1 MFVWMLVVAP
11 TFLAPGP
18 DPRSISFE
26 QIWTAPPEGKRS
38 LHKVATVYVSSDAG
52 QQVTAED
59 TIVAALR
66 AFLPATPA
74 ADVLSA
80 NDYTSAELTTRK
92 LTAAGYDGLV
102 SMRLLAMDDELA
114 LRAPVTYRLLSTY
127 WRWAAPGRGAQ
138 VKGTRGE
145 GSVRI
150 ETNLYALADGKLV
163 WSGLSE
169 PMDALTARD
178 RIEGAAHAAAAE
190 LAHAGVIPAAR

>member
-1 MFVWMLVVAP
+1 MFVWVLVVAP

-38 LHKVATVYVSSDAG
+38 LHRVATVYVSPDAG

-59 TIVAALR
+59 TMVGALG

-80 NDYTSAELTTRK
+80 NDYTSAERTMGK
-92 LTAAGYDGLV
+92 LAAAGYDGLV
-102 SMRLLAMDDELA
+102 SMRLLAMDDDLA
-114 LRAPVTYRLLSTY
+114 LRAPVTFRLLSTY
-127 WRWAAPGRGAQ
+127 WRWAGPEHVQPKGA
-138 VKGTRGE
+138 RSE

-169 PMDALTARD
+169 PMDALTAKD

>member
-1 MFVWMLVVAP
+1 
-11 TFLAPGP
+11 
-18 DPRSISFE
+18 FE

-38 LHKVATVYVSSDAG
+38 LHRVATVFVSPDAG

-59 TIVAALR
+59 AMVGALG

-80 NDYTSAELTTRK
+80 NDYTSAELTTGR
-92 LTAAGYDGLV
+92 LAAAGYDGLV
-102 SMRLLAMDDELA
+102 SMRLLAMDDDLA
-114 LRAPVTYRLLSTY
+114 LKAPVTFRLLSTY
-127 WRWAAPGRGAQ
+127 WRWAGPERGAQ
-138 VKGTRGE
+138 PKGVRSE

-169 PMDALTARD
+169 PMDAVTAKD
-178 RIEGAAHAAAAE
+178 RIE
-190 LAHAGVIPAAR
+190 